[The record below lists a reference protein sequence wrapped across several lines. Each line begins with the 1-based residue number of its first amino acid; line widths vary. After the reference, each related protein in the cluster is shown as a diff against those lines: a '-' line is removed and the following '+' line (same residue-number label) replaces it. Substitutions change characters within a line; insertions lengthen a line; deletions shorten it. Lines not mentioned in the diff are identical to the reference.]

1 MGDYVSCGDN
11 LFPDGHKDELI
22 ESPMT
27 LSRRTW
33 GYKAFDNEW
42 KDADGVCEMLK
53 KCNDKGANLLLNV
66 GPDWLGRIPAPA
78 IETLR
83 KVGEEIPKTEES
95 LASQRK

>member
-1 MGDYVSCGDN
+1 MEGRGRSVRN
-11 LFPDGHKDELI
+11 
-22 ESPMT
+22 
-27 LSRRTW
+27 
-33 GYKAFDNEW
+33 A
-42 KDADGVCEMLK
+42 K